1 MIKTTAN
8 GTRYWLGVVSAKRP
22 NNVNKILESVGSGTW
37 LVPTEEVSLYKEQ
50 GATVV
55 DSGTFP
61 NLVPTRNLALDLAF
75 AEGLP
80 CVQTDDDFVRIK
92 RAYGK
97 KRTLEVTFDDAV
109 ELMIGRL
116 QRAGLYF
123 GAVAPTTN
131 SFFVGD
137 MTSRTGFCIGSF
149 CVTLPCDLRFDIN
162 MTLKEDYDYT
172 LQHIAT
178 FGGVVRSND
187 LLAEYKHYSNSG
199 GAVEVRSTPNEQRN
213 IAYLKSK
220 WGAAI
225 RDNPRRPNEILL
237 APKKLAVGVQ

>member
-1 MIKTTAN
+1 MDHQVYVISAGRYNNLPFSDAQKRQYIFCVKDGEKKLYQDCGCKDVYETGKLIPSRNFALDHAFKKNQICIQLSDDIKEVKTN
-8 GTRYWLGVVSAKRP
+8 PSGESVD
-22 NNVNKILESVGSGTW
+22 LESVVEELAEKFKKTTGVYLLGIP
-37 LVPTEEVSLYKEQ
+37 PTDNPFFAKAIVSKN
-50 GATVV
+50 T
-55 DSGTFP
+55 
-61 NLVPTRNLALDLAF
+61 
-75 AEGLP
+75 
-80 CVQTDDDFVRIK
+80 
-92 RAYGK
+92 
-97 KRTLEVTFDDAV
+97 
-109 ELMIGRL
+109 
-116 QRAGLYF
+116 
-123 GAVAPTTN
+123 
-131 SFFVGD
+131 
-137 MTSRTGFCIGSF
+137 FCIGDLFFSK
-149 CVTLPCDLRFDIN
+149 PNPLRFDEKL
-162 MTLKEDYDYT
+162 TLKEDYDYT

>member
-1 MIKTTAN
+1 MKKTTDN
-8 GTRYWLGVVSAKRP
+8 GTEYWLGIVSAKRP
-22 NNVNKILESVGSGTW
+22 DNVNKIHERVGLGTW
-37 LVPTEEVSLYKEQ
+37 LVPTEEVSLYEEQ

-55 DSGTFP
+55 DGGEFP
-61 NLVPTRNLALDLAF
+61 NLVATRNLALDLAF
-75 AEGLP
+75 EQGLP
-80 CVQTDDDFVRIK
+80 CVQTDDDFVKIK

-97 KRTLEVTFDDAV
+97 QRTEEITFNDAV
-109 ELMIGRL
+109 DLMIGRL
-116 QRAGLYF
+116 QRAELFY

-131 SFFVGD
+131 PFFVGD
-137 MTSRTGFCIGSF
+137 ITSKTGFCIASF
-149 CVTLPCDLRFDIN
+149 CVTLPCGLRFDAKL
-162 MTLKEDYDYT
+162 TLKEDYDYT

-199 GAVEVRSTPNEQRN
+199 GAVAVRSTPNEQRN

-220 WGAAI
+220 WGEAI

-237 APKKLAVGVQ
+237 TTKKRKTK